1 MGPTE
6 RASAEG
12 VERQVTLL
20 NMAQEFVLT
29 GFADEISP
37 DLQTQVQTLVKLG
50 VKGLDL
56 RSVDGINVLD
66 LTPSDLSRVH
76 DLCEENGIHVQSI
89 GSPVNKVPYDVM
101 NAATEMDRLRRA
113 ARAANLIHVKRIRI
127 FTPEAPEDQHDAMAS
142 NVIAW
147 MSEQRRIAEG
157 EGVIL
162 LHENDA
168 KFWGAYP
175 ANAKRLFEALGNGSF
190 RAAFDFANTTLLGF
204 DAMTD
209 WFPWLL
215 PYLDTI
221 HIKDARKSEGKV
233 VPAGQGD
240 GNIADTLKY
249 LIAEEWSGPLTLE
262 PHLQSAG
269 VYGGYS
275 GEALFEVAT
284 SALREVV
291 AQAGGQI

>member
-1 MGPTE
+1 M
-6 RASAEG
+6 
-12 VERQVTLL
+12 
-20 NMAQEFVLT
+20 T

-37 DLQTQVQTLVKLG
+37 NLQTQLDTLANLG

-56 RSVDGINVLD
+56 RSVEGVNVLD
-66 LTPSDLSRVH
+66 LTPDNLFNIH
-76 DLCEENGIHVQSI
+76 DLCAEKGIHVQCI

-101 NAATEMDRLRRA
+101 NAGTEMDRLRRA
-113 ARAANLIHVKRIRI
+113 AKAANQLNIKRIRI
-127 FTPEAPEDQHDAMAS
+127 FTPEVPEGRHDELAS
-142 NVIAW
+142 GVIEW

-175 ANAKRLFEALGNGSF
+175 ANAKRLFESLGNENF
-190 RAAFDFANTTLLGF
+190 RAVFDFANTTLLGY
-204 DAMTD
+204 DAMKD

-221 HIKDARKSEGKV
+221 HIKDAVRSEGKV

-240 GNIADTLKY
+240 SGIVETLKF
-249 LIAEEWSGPLTLE
+249 LIENEWSGPLSLE

-269 VYGGYS
+269 AYGGYS
-275 GEALFEVAT
+275 GEALFEVAVN
-284 SALREVV
+284 ALRDVV
-291 AQAGGQI
+291 AQAGGEI